1 MPTVTSRITKTA
13 NVCGGGACI
22 RGTRIPI
29 WLLVEWRRLGQS
41 DATVLQG
48 YLTLLPADLEA
59 AWEYAAAHP
68 EEIEQAV
75 REYAEELRDGG
86 IMAP

>member
-1 MPTVTSRITKTA
+1 MPIVTGRITKIP
-13 NVCGGGACI
+13 NVSGGDACV
-22 RGTRIPI
+22 RGTRILV

-48 YLTLLPADLEA
+48 YPSLTPADLEA

-68 EEIEQAV
+68 EEIEHAV
-75 REYAEELRDGG
+75 RENAE
-86 IMAP
+86 A

>member
-1 MPTVTSRITKTA
+1 MPTVTDRITKTP
-13 NVCGGGACI
+13 NVSGGDACI
-22 RGTRIPI
+22 RGTRIPV

-48 YLTLLPADLEA
+48 YPSLAPADLEA

-75 REYAEELRDGG
+75 RENAK
-86 IMAP
+86 A